1 MPIGYSRVNMP
12 SEFYDITSSMLLT
25 QPEPQYLYAQLALA
39 SLGASLDVGGSLGL
53 PGREIGGNGAAYS
66 SAERDRLMLAN
77 DLISREVFAV
87 KVDFNG
93 QPGDTVRF
101 NRPKFTDS
109 TYTAASRRLSP
120 GQTISTTP
128 VTIEGE
134 QALIQLQRY
143 AGPYDGTNTRVA
155 PYAIEA
161 YDASRGVHNAATIV
175 GTHLKRDFHKTID
188 KFLVDLCDDGAT
200 AVRPGGMSADND
212 ATAAGQFPLDY
223 ETLSRVAKTMDEAN
237 LPVFPNGKR
246 ILTVTPTGVKQLKD
260 DPQFARYAQYF
271 QEKNPLFTEM
281 FAETPE
287 FMLFKSNTLSQ
298 VANTSSVN
306 IHVGHAIA
314 PGALGLGMGRPP
326 AVRNSTDDN
335 YGETVR
341 VIWLGDLAFSLL
353 DSRFVYQVRYT
364 QD

>member
-1 MPIGYSRVNMP
+1 MSVSRVNMP
-12 SEFYDITSSMLLT
+12 SEFYDITSAMLLT
-25 QPEPQYLYAQLALA
+25 QPEPQYLYAQMALA
-39 SLGASLDVGGSLGL
+39 ALGTSLDVGGSFGL
-53 PGREIGGNGAAYS
+53 SGREVGGQGPAYS
-66 SAERDRLMLAN
+66 SAERDRLMLSN
-77 DLISREVFAV
+77 ELISREVFAA

-109 TYTAASRRLSP
+109 TYTQAVRRLAP
-120 GQTISTTP
+120 GQTISTTALAL
-128 VTIEGE
+128 EGE
-134 QALIQLQRY
+134 QAMVQLHRF
-143 AGPYDGTNTRVA
+143 AGPYGAVGGVSSVR

-161 YDASRGVHNAATIV
+161 YDAARGVHNAASIV

-188 KFLVDLCDDGAT
+188 KFMVELFDDGAT
-200 AVRPGGMSADND
+200 AIRPNGMTADND

-223 ETLSRVAKTMDEAN
+223 ETLSRIAKTMDEAN

-287 FMLFKSNTLSQ
+287 FMLFKSNTLNQ
-298 VANTSSVN
+298 VANSSSVN

-314 PGALGLGMGRPP
+314 PGALGIGMGRAP

-341 VIWLGDLAFSLL
+341 VIWLADLALTLL
-353 DSRFVYQVRYT
+353 DNRFVYQVRYT